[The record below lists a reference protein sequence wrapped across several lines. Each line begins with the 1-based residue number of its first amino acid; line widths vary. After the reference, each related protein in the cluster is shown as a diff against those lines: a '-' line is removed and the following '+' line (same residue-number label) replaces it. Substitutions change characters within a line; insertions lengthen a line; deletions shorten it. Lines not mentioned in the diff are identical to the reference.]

1 MRVTLLGPQRRTS
14 AARAAV
20 AELIPSGPIAT
31 INAGWQER
39 EAETGELGD
48 VLGGRLRTLDL
59 FARWQRLLA
68 EDPDYARAEQ
78 ELFGLLDELQALYA
92 LRLRHALAALSEI
105 GRRSELPS
113 AQAAALGDGL
123 VQVRAL
129 DDWHLQTVAAARTA
143 FYLGVGLGERASVVA
158 ERAQVAELVA
168 DCRGFVITGGHVG
181 VLLHVLH
188 LFDAR
193 SLITTAE
200 QSRAGGAPLIAW
212 SAGAMA
218 CSDRVVL
225 YNDFAAHD
233 PLDPQLYAEGLGLY
247 GGVLPFAHARRR
259 LRLGDR
265 DRGRMADRFAPRRC
279 LLLSDGERVDVDEQ
293 GRLSV
298 EARILGESGDPG
310 EPS

>member
-20 AELIPSGPIAT
+20 AELMPAGPIAT
-31 INAGWQER
+31 VNAGWQER
-39 EAETGELGD
+39 EAEPGELED
-48 VLGGRLRTLDL
+48 VLGGRLCALDL

-68 EDPDYARAEQ
+68 EDPDYAQAEQ
-78 ELFGLLDELQALYA
+78 ELFGLLEELQALYA
-92 LRLRHALAALSEI
+92 LRLRHALAALTEI

-129 DDWHLQTVAAARTA
+129 DDWHLQAVAAARTA
-143 FYLGVGLGERASVVA
+143 FYLGVGLGERASVVR

-168 DCRGFVITGGHVG
+168 GCRGFVITGGHVG

-200 QSRAGGAPLIAW
+200 HSRVGGAPLIAW

-225 YNDFAAHD
+225 YNDFAAHG
-233 PLDPQLYAEGLGLY
+233 PIDPQLYAEGLGLF
-247 GGVLPFAHARRR
+247 GGVLPFAHVRRR

-265 DRGRMADRFAPRRC
+265 ARGWMADRFAPRRC

-293 GRLSV
+293 GRLSAA
-298 EARILGESGDPG
+298 ARTLGDPG